1 MSNLSTKRSTVASRC
16 ITNPLKKISNFEIEN
31 LGSYKEPM
39 KFGDTA
45 SNFTIKCKRENQ
57 KNSPQKTPGPGY
69 YF

>member
-1 MSNLSTKRSTVASRC
+1 MSNYSTKRSTVASRC
-16 ITNPLKKISNFEIEN
+16 ITNPLKKISNFDIEN
-31 LGSYKEPM
+31 LGSYKETV

-57 KNSPQKTPGPGY
+57 KGSPSKNPGPGH